1 MRSIWYIMH
10 IYSMWLTD
18 FKTIDEVWFEP
29 HRNKE
34 LYMTNTVHLTLPL
47 TVTSFGGAICRP
59 LDGWRERER
68 ERENWLAF
76 CVLILWTDIFLAGI
90 TYSTLSLLSTVL
102 FLVLATHLNG
112 WKLDK
117 KYGIILMVWYL
128 IFITFASLYELNVF
142 GNLNPPECPSNY

>member
-1 MRSIWYIMH
+1 M
-10 IYSMWLTD
+10 
-18 FKTIDEVWFEP
+18 
-29 HRNKE
+29 
-34 LYMTNTVHLTLPL
+34 
-47 TVTSFGGAICRP
+47 
-59 LDGWRERER
+59 DGQAERQKR
-68 ERENWLAF
+68 HAS
-76 CVLILWTDIFLAGI
+76 CALILLTDIFLAGL

-128 IFITFASLYELNVF
+128 LFITFASLYELNVF